1 MMKKNHLLLLF
12 FCTACAGSKPH
23 GNAADLQSW
32 VGAWRGVAIIE
43 NSQQPVTEWFLQL
56 TVQNGRFSGRISS
69 ADGEFAQAIIK
80 DIELTGYELKFTFSF
95 ETNRGLQA
103 TQRHVAVRQGHKLLS
118 LFSGREGGHAFR
130 GRWEAR
136 YEP

>member
-1 MMKKNHLLLLF
+1 MIKKIHLLLLF
-12 FCTACAGSKPH
+12 ICSACAGSKPH
-23 GNAADLQSW
+23 GDAADLQSW

-43 NSQQPVTEWFLQL
+43 NSQQPVAEWSLWL
-56 TVQNGRFSGRISS
+56 TAQNGRLSGRISS
-69 ADGEFAQAIIK
+69 EDREFTQAVIK
-80 DIELTGYELKFTFSF
+80 DIELKGDEMKFTFSF
-95 ETNRGLQA
+95 ETSRGLQA